1 MTPPRRAICP
11 LYRICPDDCT
21 GGIYAAPTD
30 RTVNFTLPLGHGRGV
45 PRPYRA
51 VVFYCPVGRGD
62 PTPPCD
68 LPVISHCPDDCNGR
82 SMTAPTPLFPLVCP
96 CVAYIYIHSANIFQ
110 LFLWRSNVQ
119 KRAIFAVGAC
129 LTLAFFCRA
138 CIISSM
144 FRVRGQM

>member
-1 MTPPRRAICP
+1 MLARGVYP
-11 LYRICPDDCT
+11 LYRIAGAAAT

-30 RTVNFTLPLGHGRGV
+30 RTVNFTLPLGRGRGV

-68 LPVISHCPDDCNGR
+68 LPVISHCPYDRNGR
-82 SMTAPTPLFPLVCP
+82 SMTAPTSLSSLICP
-96 CVAYIYIHSANIFQ
+96 CAAYIYVHCKNIFQ

-119 KRAIFAVGAC
+119 KRVIFAAGARAA
-129 LTLAFFCRA
+129 LAFSCRA